1 MEVFNLN
8 IKVKKQLIKTGL
20 TMFFLLITNG
30 FVNYGLSLE
39 LVKRTG
45 SSISFGLGLIIGPLV
60 GFLLATYISR
70 IIDKY
75 PKKNMAMTG
84 VVLLSCT
91 YTLFFILSAIERI
104 NFFHIAIGYL
114 ILSGIFMRV
123 FNLSFLSSNL
133 NLVGEDNLERVN
145 AVERGTASLVA
156 IIQPAIGAILWSLYG
171 ISALTMIAAILSV
184 IPIITVY
191 LMNFNLFDHPFD
203 NTQDSDNQNQTF
215 LTGLKII
222 HRNKQILGILVSMS
236 LLTIIVSGYKV
247 IYPLIVLKDLKFSA
261 VNLGYGTTL
270 IGICALIGS
279 LIVFFT
285 HFKNP
290 LSNLVKI
297 LICNSVLFIAVG
309 ITYMFTDN
317 LMFVFLVVIGCGGI
331 CSIIDNIGDP
341 IAYSYLQKNVKVN
354 EVGLATTVY
363 YTILELSMPIGSIC
377 ASLLFDSIEISYIF
391 FVFSLP
397 LLYAAF
403 YLNTKK
409 KIV

>member
-1 MEVFNLN
+1 
-8 IKVKKQLIKTGL
+8 
-20 TMFFLLITNG
+20 MFFLLITNG

-45 SSISFGLGLIIGPLV
+45 SSISFGLGLVIGPLV

-75 PKKNMAMTG
+75 PKKYMAMSG
-84 VVLLSCT
+84 VIFLSITYALFFLLSS
-91 YTLFFILSAIERI
+91 INHI
-104 NFFHIAIGYL
+104 NFFYIAISYL

-133 NLVGEDNLERVN
+133 NLVGEDNLERAN
-145 AVERGTASLVA
+145 AVERGTASLAA
-156 IIQPAIGAILWSLYG
+156 IIQPAIGAILWSSYG
-171 ISALTMIAAILSV
+171 IESLIKIAAILSI

-191 LMNFNLFDHPFD
+191 FMNFKLFNNSIENNLE
-203 NTQDSDNQNQTF
+203 QSNQKQTF
-215 LTGLKII
+215 FKGLNII
-222 HRNKQILGILVSMS
+222 YRNKQILGILVSMS
-236 LLTIIVSGYKV
+236 LLTIIISGYKV

-285 HFKNP
+285 HLKNP
-290 LSNLVKI
+290 LNILVKI
-297 LICNSVLFIAVG
+297 LIYNSILFIIIG

-317 LMFVFLVVIGCGGI
+317 LMIIFIAVIGCGGI

-341 IAYSYLQKNVKVN
+341 IAYSYLQKNVN
-354 EVGLATTVY
+354 ISEVGLATTVY

-391 FVFSLP
+391 FIFSLP
-397 LLYAAF
+397 LLYAAL
-403 YLNTKK
+403 YLNKNKK
-409 KIV
+409 RG

>member
-1 MEVFNLN
+1 
-8 IKVKKQLIKTGL
+8 
-20 TMFFLLITNG
+20 
-30 FVNYGLSLE
+30 
-39 LVKRTG
+39 
-45 SSISFGLGLIIGPLV
+45 
-60 GFLLATYISR
+60 
-70 IIDKY
+70 
-75 PKKNMAMTG
+75 
-84 VVLLSCT
+84 
-91 YTLFFILSAIERI
+91 
-104 NFFHIAIGYL
+104 
-114 ILSGIFMRV
+114 
-123 FNLSFLSSNL
+123 
-133 NLVGEDNLERVN
+133 
-145 AVERGTASLVA
+145 
-156 IIQPAIGAILWSLYG
+156 
-171 ISALTMIAAILSV
+171 MIAAILSV

-261 VNLGYGTTL
+261 VILGYGTT
-270 IGICALIGS
+270 LIGS

-290 LSNLVKI
+290 LNNLVKI
-297 LICNSVLFIAVG
+297 PICNSVLFIAVG

-317 LMFVFLVVIGCGGI
+317 LMLVFLVVIGCGGI
-331 CSIIDNIGDP
+331 CSIINNIGDP

>member
-1 MEVFNLN
+1 
-8 IKVKKQLIKTGL
+8 
-20 TMFFLLITNG
+20 
-30 FVNYGLSLE
+30 
-39 LVKRTG
+39 
-45 SSISFGLGLIIGPLV
+45 
-60 GFLLATYISR
+60 
-70 IIDKY
+70 
-75 PKKNMAMTG
+75 
-84 VVLLSCT
+84 
-91 YTLFFILSAIERI
+91 
-104 NFFHIAIGYL
+104 
-114 ILSGIFMRV
+114 
-123 FNLSFLSSNL
+123 
-133 NLVGEDNLERVN
+133 
-145 AVERGTASLVA
+145 
-156 IIQPAIGAILWSLYG
+156 
-171 ISALTMIAAILSV
+171 MIPAILSV

-191 LMNFNLFDHPFD
+191 LMNFKLFDHPFD
-203 NTQDSDNQNQTF
+203 ITQYSGNQNQTF

-270 IGICALIGS
+270 IGVCASIGS

-290 LSNLVKI
+290 LNNLVKI

-317 LMFVFLVVIGCGGI
+317 LMLVFLVVIGCGGI
-331 CSIIDNIGDP
+331 CSIIDNIGDS

-363 YTILELSMPIGSIC
+363 YTILELSMPIGSIY

-403 YLNTKK
+403 YLNAKK

>member
-1 MEVFNLN
+1 
-8 IKVKKQLIKTGL
+8 
-20 TMFFLLITNG
+20 
-30 FVNYGLSLE
+30 
-39 LVKRTG
+39 
-45 SSISFGLGLIIGPLV
+45 
-60 GFLLATYISR
+60 
-70 IIDKY
+70 
-75 PKKNMAMTG
+75 
-84 VVLLSCT
+84 
-91 YTLFFILSAIERI
+91 
-104 NFFHIAIGYL
+104 
-114 ILSGIFMRV
+114 
-123 FNLSFLSSNL
+123 
-133 NLVGEDNLERVN
+133 
-145 AVERGTASLVA
+145 
-156 IIQPAIGAILWSLYG
+156 
-171 ISALTMIAAILSV
+171 MIAAILSV

-261 VNLGYGTTL
+261 VILGYGTT
-270 IGICALIGS
+270 LIGS

-290 LSNLVKI
+290 LNNLVKI

-317 LMFVFLVVIGCGGI
+317 LMLVFLVVIGCGGI
-331 CSIIDNIGDP
+331 CSIINNIGDP